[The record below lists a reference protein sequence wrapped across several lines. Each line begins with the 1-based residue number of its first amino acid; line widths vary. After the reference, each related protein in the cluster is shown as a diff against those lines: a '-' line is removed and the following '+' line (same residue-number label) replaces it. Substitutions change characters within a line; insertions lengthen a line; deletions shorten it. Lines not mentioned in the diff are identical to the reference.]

1 MDVRKA
7 NNKLVFR
14 LFLVSASMFAFGV
27 FAMPP
32 LYDKFCEITGFGQA
46 GVRVADSAPAQTVG
60 NRHVTLLFDATANS
74 ALPWSFA
81 PVERRMEVKLGQLS
95 QAHYAVSS
103 LVETATTGRAVYNV
117 TPPEAA
123 RYFVKIE
130 CFCFSEQV
138 LEARE
143 SKELPVRFY
152 IEAGLPEDI
161 KEVTLAYTFFLNQDA
176 GRLTQQTNPGDH

>member
-1 MDVRKA
+1 
-7 NNKLVFR
+7 
-14 LFLVSASMFAFGV
+14 
-27 FAMPP
+27 
-32 LYDKFCEITGFGQA
+32 
-46 GVRVADSAPAQTVG
+46 
-60 NRHVTLLFDATANS
+60 
-74 ALPWSFA
+74 
-81 PVERRMEVKLGQLS
+81 MEVKLGQLS
-95 QAHYAVSS
+95 QAYYAVSS

-143 SKELPVRFY
+143 SKEMPVRFY
-152 IEAGLPEDI
+152 IESGLPEDI

-176 GRLTQQTNPGDH
+176 GKLTQQSNPGDH